1 MAKRTDSTN
10 ASATEDDVILTGKRI
25 AISCF
30 PKSGSTFIRRSL
42 SLYTGFPREIIATSA
57 EVQEISEQ
65 RLKDVYSNT
74 PSFISQT
81 HIHPTNHNLKM
92 IKKHKMD
99 SVFLYRNVLDCIV
112 SLRDMYVERIQSNNG
127 IWKRPFVSQWGYY
140 DQRFLGLDFEDQL
153 DYMIEG
159 SLSWYLQC
167 YATWNKKIKNDKF
180 ACTVIKYEDFFADT
194 ENNFDVLIQELGL
207 DDKQK
212 SKSFQLPE
220 KVAGRQGVRFNVGRV
235 GRGRELLTKAQ
246 QNRIFDTALRFEKG
260 TGCDFSELLGK

>member
-1 MAKRTDSTN
+1 MAKHTESTN
-10 ASATEDDVILTGKRI
+10 ASAIEDDVILTGKRI

-30 PKSGSTFIRRSL
+30 PKSGSTFITKSL
-42 SLYTGFPREIIATSA
+42 SQYTGFPQKVIATSA

-65 RLKDVYSNT
+65 RLENAYSKT

-81 HIHPTNHNLKM
+81 HIHPTKHNLKM
-92 IKKHKMD
+92 IEKYKMD

-127 IWKRPFVSQWGYY
+127 IWKGSFVSQWGYY

-167 YATWNKKIKNDKF
+167 YATWNAKINNDEF
-180 ACTVIKYEDFFADT
+180 PCIVIKYEAFFADT
-194 ENNFDVLIQELGL
+194 ENNFDVLLQELSLYG
-207 DDKQK
+207 KQK

-220 KVAGRQGVRFNVGRV
+220 KGAGSQGVRFNVGRV

-246 QNRIFDTALRFEKG
+246 QNRILDTALRFGKG